1 MRLKQVKQLVQEVLE
16 NNLEARKDN
25 FILVANVYEKLGVPI
40 NIQFNV
46 LINEHKER
54 KLPSFESICRAR
66 RSVVKIYPE
75 LNGNE
80 EIRAEEELKYVE
92 FALED

>member
-1 MRLKQVKQLVQEVLE
+1 MKLKQVKQLVQEVLE
-16 NNLEARKDN
+16 NNQEARKDN